1 MSGRNKS
8 SSPGYVGRAIA
19 EAKKL
24 KQAAEAQK
32 LLNEAAEA
40 LLDVQKQTTTKTT
53 EIPKAKKVTAKQG
66 AVAVEKASTK
76 RARQVA
82 NQDKTD
88 SRMGNEKPTSTRTA
102 INSITRRSPIKRNL
116 VTYFPHIT

>member
-1 MSGRNKS
+1 MSGKNKS

-19 EAKKL
+19 EAKKQ
-24 KQAAEAQK
+24 KQAAEAEK
-32 LLNEAAEA
+32 LQNEAAEA

-53 EIPKAKKVTAKQG
+53 DNPKAKKVKEKQG
-66 AVAVEKASTK
+66 AGAAEKASTK
-76 RARQVA
+76 RVREVT

-88 SRMGNEKPTSTRTA
+88 CDMGNEKPISTRTA
-102 INSITRRSPIKRNL
+102 KNSNPRRSPIKRNL